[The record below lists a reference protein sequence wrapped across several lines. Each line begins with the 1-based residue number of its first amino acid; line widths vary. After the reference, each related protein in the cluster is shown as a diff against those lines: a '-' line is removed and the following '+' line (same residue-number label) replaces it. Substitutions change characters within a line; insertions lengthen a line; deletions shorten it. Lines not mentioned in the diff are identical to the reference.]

1 MSLKGL
7 SSWLSKLLH
16 SFSWNV
22 QFGSDAHTIVSQ
34 ILVLYLKLS
43 LLQAKKVS
51 ENQKKLLF
59 KKNRL
64 STAASI
70 FLIIQLFK
78 WFSSALASSSP
89 HLGYFQKSNLSSKDK
104 ITLEKSQY
112 LFDSIYFVM
121 IANFLNESHYS
132 LPLCRWEYYPMLRI
146 SVIKA
151 LKVHPWNF
159 HLKMVDSV
167 SPVWACCWI
176 EVTVTQMAFQTFFP
190 HWIKKGSSRDSLFH
204 WLGILTQGPREL
216 SSSRM
221 ELMLFTWLVW
231 GMNSLSYLPA
241 PLPLSQ
247 HDSTLEN

>member
-1 MSLKGL
+1 MIFEVLTMDCDSKSQFFRSRHTQSVYPIMTYWVLKVYRVDYPSCCIL
-7 SSWLSKLLH
+7 SH
-16 SFSWNV
+16 EM
-22 QFGSDAHTIVSQ
+22 SQ

-146 SVIKA
+146 SVIKE

-176 EVTVTQMAFQTFFP
+176 EVTVTQ
-190 HWIKKGSSRDSLFH
+190 IDSKHFSP
-204 WLGILTQGPREL
+204 TEL
-216 SSSRM
+216 KRAVQ
-221 ELMLFTWLVW
+221 E
-231 GMNSLSYLPA
+231 
-241 PLPLSQ
+241 
-247 HDSTLEN
+247 TLYFIG